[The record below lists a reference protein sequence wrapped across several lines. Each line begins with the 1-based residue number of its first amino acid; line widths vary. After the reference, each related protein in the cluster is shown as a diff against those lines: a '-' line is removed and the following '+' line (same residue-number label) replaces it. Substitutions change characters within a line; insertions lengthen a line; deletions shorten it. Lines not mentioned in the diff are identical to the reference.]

1 MAWQGAPFRRSRR
14 HRMIGG
20 VCGGMAQAVGWP
32 AWLVRILFVVGSIAA
47 IAVPGSLI
55 YVVLWIIVP
64 LEER

>member
-1 MAWQGAPFRRSRR
+1 
-14 HRMIGG
+14 MIGG

>member
-1 MAWQGAPFRRSRR
+1 MAD
-14 HRMIGG
+14 
-20 VCGGMAQAVGWP
+20 AVGWSP
-32 AWLVRILFVVGSIAA
+32 WLVRVLFVVGSIAA

>member
-1 MAWQGAPFRRSRR
+1 ML
-14 HRMIGG
+14 GG

-32 AWLVRILFVVGSIAA
+32 AWLVRILFVAGSIAA